1 MVRMKH
7 IFIIGGMLFV
17 VLSCSFETK
26 IDIGSVSDEMPRL
39 IVGITVDQ
47 MRADYLHRFSPHFSD
62 GGFARLVDGG
72 FTMYDHQYGYAP
84 TYTGPGHASIFTGT
98 TPSVNGIV
106 ANNWYVREDGVT
118 VYCAA
123 EL

>member
-1 MVRMKH
+1 MRMKH

-26 IDIGSVSDEMPRL
+26 IDIGSVSDETPKL
-39 IVGITVDQ
+39 IVGITIDQ
-47 MRADYLHRFSPHFSD
+47 MRADYLHRFSPYFSD

-72 FTMYDHQYGYAP
+72 FAMYDHQYGYAP

-98 TPSVNGIV
+98 TPSVLMASSLTIGTCE
-106 ANNWYVREDGVT
+106 RTG
-118 VYCAA
+118 
-123 EL
+123 